1 MKKYFIMLAAAFAA
15 VACSQNLHEPEGD
28 AAIEIPENGFYA
40 GINSKVTLN
49 ESDYSLLWEAGDK
62 VAIFDGEQT
71 LEYVADQDGVHTILL
86 GETVDPS
93 KAHYAFYPYD
103 AAAGFEGNTVTAVIP
118 GQQTPKSGSFPF
130 NPSVAYA
137 PAGEQTLSFY
147 NICGLVGFEIT
158 EAEQG
163 VNNVVIYGNNGEDLT
178 GTVTV
183 SYDEVSAP
191 AATVVK
197 GVKSVTLQAE
207 GTFAPGTYY
216 VAILPQ
222 KYLNGITITM
232 NTPEGKQ
239 YKKDSKPFTLH
250 RSHRINAMN
259 INDGEFGAEN
269 VITNAAE
276 LQAFFN
282 VVNADENK
290 GAGMVAKIVEDI
302 DMSEIDNFAPAAEFA
317 GTLDGAY
324 TVGEETRNYSISNT
338 TSHLIGTLSETGVVK
353 NINVSGNLTI
363 NADDDAAF
371 IALNNAGKISY
382 CKTSGEAKTV
392 AEDLAFNKERA
403 VGAIAARTS
412 GTIEYCTNEASINLN
427 PKSTAKWATAT
438 LAAHQ
443 FIGGIAGK
451 ATGAEGSAKITNCT
465 NAGTVTYKAT
475 NGYISSMSCVG
486 GILGGTPSVAYP
498 VVDDKPSVANWVP
511 VNNVVVSNCVNT
523 ETATVTYG
531 YKKDAN
537 GNAYNNLMLAG
548 VAGYLEGEISNS
560 SNAGLIKVEGYRT
573 TDNHSG
579 DHYVKNTAV
588 AGVVGIA
595 TGNVTSCSNSG
606 KIDFSATIS
615 SGDVAA
621 PFIGSTGFAVVAGVV
636 AKSFKNTISSCEN
649 TGEMLVDM
657 HMRQANGSSGA
668 VAGVIGYS
676 YNSNLKNCINRGAC
690 TFTTRPRGQYVGGVC
705 ALAEITTVPEKIENY
720 GDITCDAGTITPSAG
735 RQSYQVVLGG
745 VFGQLKSNGLDIRD
759 KEPFYNAG
767 NITFRGGT
775 SKSSNAGDTDPYVV
789 VGGVCGMVSNARP
802 RGSADNT
809 KNLFINDGNIT
820 VTDVPCKCYVGG
832 VHAYQS
838 GLSANATGVGAKNG
852 ENHGNITVSTA
863 AKLSVGGVY
872 GYYGARCMYNS
883 RNSGEIVVTNT
894 AGDVRV
900 GGVIG
905 DTAAGLQSM
914 DMRNTGNVT
923 VTKSG
928 SGYVC
933 AAGVNAAESGK
944 LGNVDDTATPHIN
957 EGIVTLNSSAANSYL
972 GGISAYDKA
981 TSIMGANKGDIIFTY
996 TGDGSNN
1003 PALYAS
1009 LIAGDHHGS
1018 ANYRL
1023 TEVSGTLTLNN
1034 VENVKCH
1041 CGALAGYMNASGKI
1055 NTTSKYTVA
1064 IKKSAVVNGVSASLD
1079 DSFLVGTNSGSLTK
1093 DYVSLVD

>member
-1 MKKYFIMLAAAFAA
+1 MFLDMKKYFILLAAALLA
-15 VACSQNLHEPEGD
+15 VACNQEELQDPEGN
-28 AAIEIPENGFYA
+28 AVEIPSNGFLA
-40 GINSKVTLN
+40 GIETKVSL
-49 ESDYSLLWEAGDK
+49 ESDFSLSWEEGDQ
-62 VAIFDGEQT
+62 VAIWNGTELLAPYTAQT
-71 LEYVADQDGVHTILL
+71 AGKTTVLL
-86 GETVDPS
+86 GEEVNTDL
-93 KAHYAFYPYD
+93 AHCAFYPYD
-103 AAAGFEGNTVTAVIP
+103 AVVEFEGNTVTAVIP
-118 GQQTPKSGSFPF
+118 GQQTPKSGTFPF

-137 PAGEQTLSFY
+137 AAGEQTLQFY
-147 NICGLVGFEIT
+147 NVCGLVGFEIT

-163 VNNVVIYGNNGEDLT
+163 VNNVVIFGNNDEDIT
-178 GTVTV
+178 GTVKV
-183 SYDEVSAP
+183 SYDEISAP
-191 AATVVK
+191 KATVVK
-197 GVKSVTLQAE
+197 GVKSVTLQATE
-207 GTFAPGTYY
+207 TFAPGTYY

-222 KYLNGITITM
+222 EYKNGITITM
-232 NTPEGKQ
+232 NTPDGKQ
-239 YKKDSKPFTLH
+239 YKKDSKPFTLR

-269 VITNAAE
+269 LISNAAE

-282 VVNADENK
+282 IVNADENK
-290 GAGMVAKIVEDI
+290 GAGMVGKIVDDI
-302 DMSEIDNFAPAAEFA
+302 DLSHIDNFTPAAEFA

-338 TSHLIGTLSETGVVK
+338 TSYLIGTLSETGVVSH
-353 NINVSGNLTI
+353 INVSGNLTI

-371 IALNNAGKISY
+371 IALNNTGKISY

-392 AEDLAFNKERA
+392 ADDLVFNTERA

-427 PKSTAKWATAT
+427 PLSTAKWASAT

-451 ATGAEGSAKITNCT
+451 ATGTEGSAKITNCT

-475 NGYISSMSCVG
+475 NGYISSMACVG
-486 GILGGTPSVAYP
+486 GILGGTPSVVYAA
-498 VVDDKPSVANWVP
+498 VADWVP

-560 SNAGLIKVEGYRT
+560 SNAALIKVEGYRT
-573 TDNHSG
+573 TDDHS
-579 DHYVKNTAV
+579 DNHYVKNTAV
-588 AGVVGIA
+588 AGVVGIV

-621 PFIGSTGFAVVAGVV
+621 PFIGSTGYAVVAGVI
-636 AKSFKNTISSCEN
+636 AKSFKSTVSACEN
-649 TGEMLVDM
+649 TGEMSVDM

-676 YNSNLKNCINRGAC
+676 YYSNLKNCINRGTC

-705 ALAEITTVPEKIENY
+705 ALAETTTVPEKIENY
-720 GDITCDAGTITPSAG
+720 GHITCDAGTITPSAG
-735 RQSYQVVLGG
+735 RQSYQIVLGG
-745 VFGQLKSNGLDIRD
+745 VFGQLKSNGLDIKD
-759 KEPFYNAG
+759 KDPFYNAG

-775 SKSSNAGDTDPYVV
+775 SKSSNTSDGDPYVV
-789 VGGVCGMVSNARP
+789 VGGICGMVSNARP
-802 RGSADNT
+802 RGSGDNT

-820 VTDVPCKCYVGG
+820 VTDVPCKCYVAG

-838 GLSANATGVGAKNG
+838 GLSANTDGVGAKNG

-872 GYYGARCMYNS
+872 GYYAARCMYNS
-883 RNSGEIVVTNT
+883 RNSGDIVVTNT

-905 DTAAGLQSM
+905 DTAAGLRSN
-914 DMRNTGNVT
+914 DMHNTGNVT

-933 AAGVNAAESGK
+933 TAGVNAAESGR
-944 LGNVDDTATPHIN
+944 LGNPADAATAHVN
-957 EGIVTLNSSAANSYL
+957 EGTVTLNSSAANSYL
-972 GGISAYDKA
+972 GGISAYDRA
-981 TSIMGANKGDIIFTY
+981 TGIIGANKGNITFTY
-996 TGDGSNN
+996 TGDGSNS
-1003 PALYAS
+1003 PSLYAS
-1009 LIAGDHHGS
+1009 LVAGDHHGD
-1018 ANYRL
+1018 ATYYL

-1034 VENVKCH
+1034 VDNVECH
-1041 CGALAGYMNASGKI
+1041 CGALAGYMNASGAIK
-1055 NTTSKYTVA
+1055 TTEKYTVA

-1093 DYVSLVD
+1093 DYVTLVD